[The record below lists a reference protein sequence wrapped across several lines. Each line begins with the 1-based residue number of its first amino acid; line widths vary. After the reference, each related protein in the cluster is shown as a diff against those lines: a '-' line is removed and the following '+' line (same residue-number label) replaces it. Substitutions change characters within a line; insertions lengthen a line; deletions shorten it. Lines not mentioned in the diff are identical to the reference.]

1 VSDETWGQE
10 DEPERRS
17 DETDHRDEE
26 TGQQDAPG
34 ERRYE
39 AVTAYPVGETTVARY
54 AHTAEEYGFDGI
66 VVRAGGESGSAD
78 SLTPLD
84 TETVAA
90 EAGVDVAT
98 GFEIDA
104 DNPGAASG
112 TLDRVRSAHDVVT
125 VRGGTPALNR
135 FAVEQDRVDVL
146 AAPMR
151 ADGDLNH
158 VLARAAND
166 HRTRIEVNL
175 GPVLRTA
182 GGERVRH
189 LQRLRKLR
197 ELVDYYDAPVV
208 VSARPTSGLEL
219 RAPRELVAVGETI
232 GFDPATVRA
241 GLAEWEVIVRESRRR
256 RSDSF
261 ISPGVQRVECEEDD
275 Q

>member
-1 VSDETWGQE
+1 M
-10 DEPERRS
+10 S
-17 DETDHRDEE
+17 DETD
-26 TGQQDAPG
+26 
-34 ERRYE
+34 RRYE

-54 AHTAEEYGFDGI
+54 AHTADEYGFDGV
-66 VVRAGGESGSAD
+66 VVRAGGTSETGDAGSETD
-78 SLTPLD
+78 EPLTPLE
-84 TETVAA
+84 TETVATDA
-90 EAGVDVAT
+90 AVDVAT
-98 GFEIDA
+98 GVEIDA
-104 DNPGAASG
+104 DDPGVASG
-112 TLDRVRSAHDVVT
+112 TLDRVRSTHDVVT
-125 VRGGTPALNR
+125 VRGGTPARNR

-158 VLARAAND
+158 VLARAATD
-166 HRTRIEVNL
+166 HRTRIEVNF

-197 ELVDYYDAPVV
+197 ELVDYYDTPVV

-219 RAPRELVAVGETI
+219 RAPRELVAVGEAV
-232 GFDPATVRA
+232 GFDPATVRD
-241 GLAEWEVIVRESRRR
+241 GLAEWGEIVRESRQR

-261 ISPGVQRVECEEDD
+261 IAPGVQRVECEEDD

>member
-1 VSDETWGQE
+1 MNDETE
-10 DEPERRS
+10 TRS
-17 DETDHRDEE
+17 DETE
-26 TGQQDAPG
+26 TRSDKTETQEDGRGQQSAPA

-39 AVTAYPVGETTVARY
+39 AVTAYPVGDTTVARY
-54 AHTAEEYGFDGI
+54 AYTAGEYGFDGI
-66 VVRAGGESGSAD
+66 VIRAGGEPEPEGTLS
-78 SLTPLD
+78 PLD

-90 EAGVDVAT
+90 ETAIDVAT

-104 DNPGAASG
+104 DSPGAASG
-112 TLDRVRSAHDVVT
+112 TLDRVRSDHDVVT
-125 VRGGTPALNR
+125 VRGGTAALNR
-135 FAVEQDRVDVL
+135 FAVEQNRVDVL

-151 ADGDLNH
+151 QDGDLNH

-166 HRTRIEVNL
+166 HNTRIEVNL

-208 VSARPTSGLEL
+208 VSARPASGLEL
-219 RAPRELVAVGETI
+219 RAPRELVAVGEAI

-241 GLAEWEVIVRESRRR
+241 GLAEWGVIVRESRRR

-261 ISPGVQRVECEEDD
+261 IAPGVQRVECEEDD